1 MSELTFV
8 QAVKITSLIENFGRI
23 AGNWFNALLFLL
35 GVVMVGVGVYKLA
48 KALITHGQGQPPN
61 WIVIGALIILGGVF
75 IGGNFQGLAENFIDE
90 DVSAAVHGSSVE
102 NNASSSVSW

>member
-1 MSELTFV
+1 MSELTIV
-8 QAVKITSLIENFGRI
+8 QAVRMTSLIEDFGRI

-61 WIVIGALIILGGVF
+61 WIVIGALIIIGGVF
-75 IGGNFQGLAENFIDE
+75 IGGNFKGLAENFIDA
-90 DVSAAVHGSSVE
+90 DVSTVVHGGSVSDQ
-102 NNASSSVSW
+102 AGSSVSW